1 MALDVNKQVFVLVVG
16 MSGELDHVDL
26 RHAVVA
32 RAFNLWIV
40 RLHPQQDNDDAV
52 LT

>member
-1 MALDVNKQVFVLVVG
+1 MALDVDKQVFVLVIG

-32 RAFNLWIV
+32 RAFDLWIV
-40 RLHPQQDNDDAV
+40 RLHPSKTMMMQY
-52 LT
+52 